1 MSSLAGAQPVATVR
15 RWDRVEKVDK
25 QIPCPNIVTTYNR
38 HMGGVD
44 LLDSLIGLYRCRIR
58 SKKWYHKIFF
68 HLCDLVAVQAWLLYK
83 RVSKMTAMERGNVK
97 LLMLRDFKFRVAHG
111 LISEGKTLNKP
122 EQSRKRG
129 RRSMD
134 ESPSIPLKRKA
145 CSASPTDDIRRDQ
158 IGHFPM
164 CMKKRQR
171 CRSCSKL
178 ARVMCRKCGVTL
190 CFTSGKDSFFFL
202 SPVIA

>member
-1 MSSLAGAQPVATVR
+1 
-15 RWDRVEKVDK
+15 
-25 QIPCPNIVTTYNR
+25 
-38 HMGGVD
+38 
-44 LLDSLIGLYRCRIR
+44 
-58 SKKWYHKIFF
+58 
-68 HLCDLVAVQAWLLYK
+68 
-83 RVSKMTAMERGNVK
+83 
-97 LLMLRDFKFRVAHG
+97 MLRDFKFRVAHG

-129 RRSMD
+129 RPSMD

-145 CSASPTDDIRRDQ
+145 CSPSPTDDIRRDQ

-190 CFTSGKDSFFFL
+190 CFTSGKDFLFL
-202 SPVIA
+202 SPVIAWSDSVHGAWWLVVLFWFVLNYVHVAQFVLQLMICCGKVILTAEITN